1 MSGRAETPEQKRA
14 VIERILAA
22 WLRMP
27 DLRFGQLVSAAA
39 DRAEHDAFYIRDEAL
54 CEAVEALASVSA
66 TIVLSPA
73 ELERVRDLCENPP
86 EPTEALRRLMRGEQK

>member
-1 MSGRAETPEQKRA
+1 MTGRAVTPEQQRA
-14 VIERILAA
+14 VVDRLLAA

-54 CEAVEALASVSA
+54 CEAVEALANGA
-66 TIVLSPA
+66 PLPA
-73 ELERVRDLCENPP
+73 E
-86 EPTEALRRLMRGEQK
+86 TGEQK

>member
-39 DRAEHDAFYIRDEAL
+39 DRAEHDAFFIRDEAL
-54 CEAVEALASVSA
+54 CEAVEALANRDP
-66 TIVLSPA
+66 LPA
-73 ELERVRDLCENPP
+73 E
-86 EPTEALRRLMRGEQK
+86 TGEQK

>member
-1 MSGRAETPEQKRA
+1 MPGVRQARNGASANMSRTPEQQRA
-14 VIERILAA
+14 IVDRILAA

-54 CEAVEALASVSA
+54 CEAVEALA
-66 TIVLSPA
+66 
-73 ELERVRDLCENPP
+73 N
-86 EPTEALRRLMRGEQK
+86 GESK